1 MPVAALDHINIT
13 APAELLDACR
23 DFYVEVLGLAVGYR
37 PPFRR
42 AGTWLYAGDQ
52 PVVHLVTGPSQPPAP
67 ESSLN
72 HIAFV
77 CSGIAELTARLEAR
91 AIPFERMTV
100 PATGDEQLFLSDPA
114 GVPIE
119 LRFPR

>member
-1 MPVAALDHINIT
+1 MPVVALDHVNIT
-13 APAELLDACR
+13 APADLLAACR

-42 AGTWLYAGDQ
+42 PGTWLYVGDR
-52 PVVHLVTGPSQPPAP
+52 PAVHLVTGSSQAPAP

-72 HIAFV
+72 HIAFT
-77 CSGIAELTARLEAR
+77 CSDIGDMTARLEAR
-91 AIPFERMTV
+91 AIPFERTVV
-100 PATGDEQLFLSDPA
+100 PATGDEQLFLNDPA